1 MSLQL
6 ILLLALEISLMALGQ
21 ILFKKSSLFI
31 EAHGDMPLLLRYLH
45 NTWLYAGVFI
55 FGTATLIWIKIL
67 SLEKLSMVYPMQSI
81 AYILVAVASF
91 YIFGERLSAINLVGI
106 ITIIIGVILIS
117 QR

>member
-1 MSLQL
+1 MSVQL
-6 ILLLALEISLMALGQ
+6 ILLLALEITLMALGQ

-31 EAHGDMPLLLRYLH
+31 EAHGDLPFLLRYLY
-45 NTWLYAGVFI
+45 NTWLYAGVLI
-55 FGTATLIWIKIL
+55 FGTATLVWIKIL

-81 AYILVAVASF
+81 AYILVAIASF
-91 YIFGERLSAINLVGI
+91 YLFGERLSLINFAGI

>member
-1 MSLQL
+1 MSVQL
-6 ILLLALEISLMALGQ
+6 ILLLALEITLMALGQ

-31 EAHGDMPLLLRYLH
+31 EAHGDLSLLLRYFY

-67 SLEKLSMVYPMQSI
+67 SLEKLSVVYPMQSI
-81 AYILVAVASF
+81 AYILVAIASF
-91 YIFGERLSAINLVGI
+91 YLFGERLSLVNFVGI

-117 QR
+117 QK